1 MMFFLFFIAVV
12 SAEKA
17 LVLGGEENGV
27 IELGVLKINMSSAM
41 FLKKDVNKC
50 LYLGT
55 NSTEKYVVEG
65 EKITHY
71 QYKNENCNGNV
82 TGKDVTT
89 TMKNFYKEPPKHAAF
104 KSYIKDTNCAHESMT
119 PRLYYKDGCNGITL
133 TPLLGQAQTIYIEY
147 EEVNKVMWGL
157 LYADAK
163 CDVKYVDDKKA
174 HLGIELQKCDSC
186 INGYKFQCGAVSS
199 MILAVLLLLAF
210 LL

>member
-17 LVLGGEENGV
+17 LVLDAKDAAKFD
-27 IELGVLKINMSSAM
+27 LGVLKIDLGNAI

-50 LYLGT
+50 LYLGK

-71 QYKNENCNGNV
+71 QYKNEKCEGTVNG
-82 TGKDVTT
+82 TDVTT
-89 TMKNFYKEPPKHAAF
+89 TMKSLYKEPPKHAAF
-104 KSYIKDTNCAHESMT
+104 KSYIQDTNCAHESMT
-119 PRLYYKDGCNGITL
+119 PRLYFKDGCIGMSL
-133 TPLLGQAQTIYIEY
+133 TIVGQTKNMYVEF

-163 CDVKYVDDKKA
+163 CDVKYVDEKNA
-174 HLGIELQKCDSC
+174 HYGIELQKCDSC